1 MLNKEK
7 KQAIIIAIDGFSSC
21 GKSTLAKSLSKQLG
35 FAYVDT
41 GAMYRAVAL
50 YLIEKNID
58 LKTAKE
64 QVVLKALNE
73 IDITFRYH
81 PEQESSQTYLNGINV
96 ETQIRG
102 KEVSAAVSEVSQ
114 IKVIR
119 TEMKRLQ
126 QALGQKQ
133 NVVMDGRDIG
143 TNVFP
148 NAQLKLFLTAKPNIR
163 AMRRYDELV
172 SKGQPISFEEVE
184 ENIRLRDHNDTTRTE
199 NPLIKAKDA
208 IEIDNSFLDATETL
222 QLVLK
227 IISEKNLAGI

>member
-1 MLNKEK
+1 MNQEK

-21 GKSTLAKSLSKQLG
+21 GKSTLAKSLSKRLG

-50 YLIEKNID
+50 YFIEKNID
-58 LKTAKE
+58 WKTADE
-64 QVVLKALNE
+64 QVLKKALSE
-73 IDITFRYH
+73 IDITFRH
-81 PEQESSQTYLNGINV
+81 HSDLESSLTYLNGINV

-102 KEVSAAVSEVSQ
+102 KEVSTAVSEVSQ

-119 TEMKRLQ
+119 KEMKRLQ
-126 QALGQKQ
+126 QALGKKQ

-148 NAQLKLFLTAKPNIR
+148 NAQLKLFLTAKPEIR
-163 AMRRYDELV
+163 AKRRYDELL
-172 SKGQPISFEEVE
+172 SKGQSVSFEEVE
-184 ENIRLRDHNDTTRTE
+184 ENIRLRDYNDTNRTE
-199 NPLIKAKDA
+199 NPLIQAKDA
-208 IEIDNSFLDATETL
+208 IEIDNSFLDESETL

-227 IISEKNLAGI
+227 IISEKNLTGI